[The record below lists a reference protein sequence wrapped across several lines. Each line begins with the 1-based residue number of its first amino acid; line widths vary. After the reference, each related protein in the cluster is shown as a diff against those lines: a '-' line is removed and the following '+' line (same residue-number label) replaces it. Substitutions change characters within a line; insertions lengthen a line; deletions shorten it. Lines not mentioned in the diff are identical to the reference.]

1 MKYNAYMARY
11 PTPTVLERGQV
22 TIPKELRKRLG
33 INPGTVLEFRAE
45 AGKLIASKRSEE
57 SRVERVYGSLRSGGS
72 TDEVMRSLRGRR

>member
-1 MKYNAYMARY
+1 MTRH
-11 PTPTVLERGQV
+11 PTAKVLERGQV

-33 INPGTVLEFRAE
+33 INQGTVLEFRAE

-72 TDEVMRSLRGRR
+72 TGEVMRSLRGKR